1 MIFARVVDFT
11 YLYVK
16 IRTMKKRYKFT
27 DNQWMIFD
35 YQKGST
41 AIGYTSS
48 KDSVPSISFVTDTGK
63 KGTMPFDQVVNP
75 RRLYI
80 ESRETNNIR
89 KAVGILPDVMIS
101 FRKGEA

>member
-1 MIFARVVDFT
+1 
-11 YLYVK
+11 
-16 IRTMKKRYKFT
+16 MKKRYKFPE
-27 DNQWMIFD
+27 NQWMIFD
-35 YQKGST
+35 YQNGST

-48 KDSVPSISFVTDTGK
+48 KDSAPSISFVTDTGK
-63 KGTMPFDQVVNP
+63 KGTMPFDKVVNP

-89 KAVGILPDVMIS
+89 KAVETLPDVMIS